1 MIIDEEIKRFI
12 ENNIEFIEQNTK
24 ESWEK
29 VYSALYRFSVLRDE
43 QIGQFTQTILFAG
56 IDPTYKLQQIPDY
69 YLFGSDIESY
79 NMHNQIISI
88 GSKSFR
94 KCNNLKFIHI
104 PNSVTK
110 IDTAA
115 FEHCENLYF
124 VSIPNQIE
132 YFGKALFWNCP
143 KLESIEYRGT
153 INEAKEQL
161 DKYKLNTK
169 FIFGSQVKKLI
180 CSDGIIE
187 L

>member
-1 MIIDEEIKRFI
+1 MMNEEIKQFI
-12 ENNIEFIEQNTK
+12 KQNINLIQENTK
-24 ESWEK
+24 NSWK
-29 VYSALYRFSVLRDE
+29 KIYSDLYRFAVLRDE
-43 QIGQFTQTILFAG
+43 YIGQFTQTMLFAG

-79 NMHNQIISI
+79 DINNQIISI
-88 GSKSFR
+88 GSRSFR

-104 PNSVTK
+104 PDSVNK
-110 IDTAA
+110 IDSAA
-115 FEHCENLYF
+115 FEHCENLHF
-124 VSIPNQIE
+124 VSISNQIE

-161 DKYKLNTK
+161 DKYKLSKNFT
-169 FIFGSQVKKLI
+169 FGSQVKKLI
-180 CSDGIIE
+180 CINGIIE